1 MDWRSLSQ
9 DELEANFN
17 PRIAVPDAETYL
29 EDFAHRSEAERAEL
43 QPETDI
49 RYGDGPRQM
58 LDLFRAPEPNAP
70 LHIYIHGGY
79 WRALTKEDFSLM
91 APPLQD
97 AGAAVVIMDYDLCP
111 AVTVDAIVRQTIDC
125 IAFVARRAAAFG
137 ADPDRLFL
145 SGHSAGAHLA
155 AMALAHDWT
164 EEGLPADLV
173 KGAVLVS
180 GIYDPEPVLKLPVN
194 EEVRLTPE
202 IVTKVNAMARP
213 PRGDVP
219 ILVAVGGD
227 EPPGWIAQSV
237 DYHTVAGPDAEFMT
251 VPGANHFS
259 IAFDMADPDHA
270 LHSAMLAQMGL
281 D

>member
-29 EDFAHRSEAERAEL
+29 EDLAHRSEAVRAAF

-58 LDLFRAPEPNAP
+58 VDLFRAPAPNAP

-91 APPLQD
+91 APPLCD
-97 AGAAVVIMDYDLCP
+97 DGAAVVVMDYDLCP
-111 AVTVDAIVRQTIDC
+111 AVTVDTIVRQTIDC
-125 IAFVARRAAAFG
+125 IAFVAKRAAEFG

-164 EEGLPADLV
+164 GEGLPADLI

-180 GIYDPEPVLKLPVN
+180 GIYDPEPVLKLAVN
-194 EEVRLTPE
+194 EEIRLTPE
-202 IVTKVNAMARP
+202 VAAKVNAMARP
-213 PRGDVP
+213 PLGDRPV
-219 ILVAVGGD
+219 LVAVGGN

-251 VPGANHFS
+251 VPAANHFS

-270 LHSAMLAQMGL
+270 LHIAMLAQMGL